1 MSDSGPDT
9 TGSSGQVRGR
19 EILPVNIEDELRQS
33 YLDYAMSVIVGRAL
47 PDVRDGLKP
56 VHKRVLF
63 AMNEMNNTFNRPYMK
78 SARVSGEVMGKYH
91 PHGEAA
97 IYDTIVR
104 MAQDFSMRYELV
116 DGQGNFGSI
125 DGDPPAAA
133 RYTEVRMAKFAS
145 ELLADLQMDT
155 VDFVQNYDETLT
167 MPEVLPARVPNLLL
181 NGASGIAVGLATNIP
196 PHNLREVV
204 DACIMLI
211 DAPETT
217 VDGLMEKIQGPDFP
231 TAGIINGRAGIVQA
245 YRTGRG
251 RIKVRARAEV
261 QHDEGSNK
269 DTIVITEIPY
279 QLNKSRLLEKIADL
293 VRQKRIEGITELRDE
308 SDKDGLRVVIELRRG
323 EQGEVVLNNLYAQT
337 QLQSGYGINCVALV
351 RGQPKLLGLKDM
363 LVAFLRHRREVVIRR
378 TLFLLRRARRRGHL
392 LEGQAVALENI
403 DEVVELIR
411 NSATPAAARVELM
424 ARRFKSDTVA
434 ELIERSGGEAC
445 RPDDLDPA
453 YGYHDGVYL
462 LSAEQAQAILDMQLQ
477 RLTAL
482 QKDRLLEEYLEIL
495 QEISHLLELL
505 ASETLL
511 KDVIRDELNAVK
523 EEYGDERRTEIRSS
537 ESDLTA
543 EDLINE
549 EDMVVTVSHA
559 GYAKTQSLDVYQAQ
573 RRGGRGKAATTVK
586 DEDFVEHL
594 LIAHSHETLLCFS
607 NQGKVY
613 WLRVFQI
620 PQGSRGAKGRPLV
633 NLLPLDKDER
643 ITTLLPIKDLSTD
656 TFVFM
661 ATASGK
667 VKKTPAEQF
676 FRPRTSGL
684 IALDLEPGNHL
695 VDVAITDGYSDVMLV
710 TSSGNAV
717 RFKESDVRAMGRTA
731 RGVRGVRLRRGQSV
745 IKLII
750 PRENGLLLTA
760 SENGFGKRT
769 RIDEFAV
776 KGRGGIGV
784 IAMQTSDRNGPII
797 GAAQV
802 FEGDEIMLI
811 SNLGT
816 LVRTGADAVPTVGR
830 NTQGVKLIALRED
843 AKLVGLERIVETE
856 NGDSGDDDS
865 GDEDE
870 DDG

>member
-155 VDFVQNYDETLT
+155 VDFVPNYDETLT

-204 DACIMLI
+204 DACIMLL

-293 VRQKRIEGITELRDE
+293 VREKRIEGITELRDE

-363 LVAFLRHRREVVIRR
+363 LVAFLAHRREVVIRR

-411 NSATPAAARVELM
+411 NSATPAAARTELM

-445 RPDDLDPA
+445 RPEDLDAA

-505 ASETLL
+505 ESEKLL

-731 RGVRGVRLRRGQSV
+731 RGVRGVRLRKGQSV

-784 IAMQTSDRNGPII
+784 IAMRTSDRNGPII

-856 NGDSGDDDS
+856 NGDSGDGDS
-865 GDEDE
+865 GDED

>member
-1 MSDSGPDT
+1 MSDSGPNT
-9 TGSSGQVRGR
+9 TGSQGEVRGR

-63 AMNEMNNTFNRPYMK
+63 AMNEMNNMYNRPYMK

-104 MAQDFSMRYELV
+104 MAQDFSMRYQLV

-133 RYTEVRMAKFAS
+133 RYTEVRMAKFAA
-145 ELLADLQMDT
+145 ELLADLRMDT
-155 VDFVQNYDETLT
+155 VDFVPNYDETLT
-167 MPEVLPARVPNLLL
+167 MPEVLPTRVPNLLL
-181 NGASGIAVGLATNIP
+181 NGSSGIAVGLATNIP
-196 PHNLREVV
+196 PHNLREVIS
-204 DACIMLI
+204 ACVMLL
-211 DAPETT
+211 DEPETS
-217 VDGLMEKIQGPDFP
+217 VDGLMEKVLGPDFP

-251 RIKVRARAEV
+251 RIKVRARAVVE
-261 QHDEGSNK
+261 HDEGSNR

-293 VRQKRIEGITELRDE
+293 VREKRIEGITELRDE

-323 EQGEVVLNNLYAQT
+323 EQGEVMLNNLYALT
-337 QLQSGYGINCVALV
+337 QLQSVYGINCVALV
-351 RGQPKLLGLKDM
+351 AGQPKLLGLKEM
-363 LVAFLRHRREVVIRR
+363 LAAFLAHRREVVIRR

-411 NSATPAAARVELM
+411 NSATPATARTELM
-424 ARRFKSDTVA
+424 ARRFKSEAIA
-434 ELIERSGGEAC
+434 ELVARSGGETC
-445 RPDDLDPA
+445 RPEDLGA
-453 YGYHDGVYL
+453 EFGYQDGVYR
-462 LSAEQAQAILDMQLQ
+462 LSEEQAQAILDMQLQ

-482 QKDRLLEEYLEIL
+482 QKDRLMEEYLEIL
-495 QEISHLLELL
+495 QEIAGLLELI
-505 ASETLL
+505 ASEERL
-511 KDVIRDELNAVK
+511 KDLIRDELIAVK

-573 RRGGRGKAATTVK
+573 RRGGRGKAATAVR

-607 NQGKVY
+607 NKGKVY
-613 WLRVFQI
+613 WLRVFMI

-633 NLLPLDKDER
+633 NLLPLDNDER
-643 ITTLLPIKDLSTD
+643 ITSLLPIKDLSTD
-656 TFVFM
+656 AFVFM

-676 FRPRTSGL
+676 SRQRTSGL

-695 VDVAITDGYSDVMLV
+695 VDVAVTDGYSDVLLIA
-710 TSSGNAV
+710 SSGKAV

-731 RGVRGVRLRRGQSV
+731 RGVRGIRLRRGQSV
-745 IKLII
+745 ISLII
-750 PRENGLLLTA
+750 PKENGFVLTA

-769 RIDEFAV
+769 HIDEFPV
-776 KGRGGIGV
+776 KGRGGQGL
-784 IAMQTSDRNGPII
+784 IAMQTSDRNGGVI

-816 LVRTGADAVPTVGR
+816 LVRTSADSVRAVGR
-830 NTQGVKLIALRED
+830 NTQGVKLISLKGD
-843 AKLVGLERIVETE
+843 ARLVGLERIVETE
-856 NGDSGDDDS
+856 SDNGNGDDD
-865 GDEDE
+865 
-870 DDG
+870 DG

>member
-1 MSDSGPDT
+1 MSDSGPNT
-9 TGSSGQVRGR
+9 TGSQGEVRGR
-19 EILPVNIEDELRQS
+19 EIVPVNIEDELKQS

-63 AMNEMNNTFNRPYMK
+63 AMNEMNNMYNRPYMK

-104 MAQDFSMRYELV
+104 MAQDFSMRYQLV

-133 RYTEVRMAKFAS
+133 RYTEVRMAKFAA
-145 ELLADLQMDT
+145 ELLADLQMET
-155 VDFVQNYDETLT
+155 VDFVPNYDETLT
-167 MPEVLPARVPNLLL
+167 MPEVLPTRVPNLLL

-196 PHNLREVV
+196 PHNLREVI
-204 DACIMLI
+204 DACVMLL
-211 DAPETT
+211 DEPETS
-217 VDGLMEKIQGPDFP
+217 VDGLMEVVHGPDFP

-251 RIKVRARAEV
+251 RIKVRARAVVE
-261 QHDEGSNK
+261 HDEGSNR

-323 EQGEVVLNNLYAQT
+323 EQGEVMLNNLYALT
-337 QLQSGYGINCVALV
+337 QLQSVYGINCVALV
-351 RGQPKLLGLKDM
+351 AGQPKLLGLKEM
-363 LVAFLRHRREVVIRR
+363 LAAFLAHRREVVIRR

-411 NSATPAAARVELM
+411 NSATPASARTELM
-424 ARRFKSDTVA
+424 ARRFKSEAIA
-434 ELIERSGGEAC
+434 ELVARSGGESC
-445 RPDDLDPA
+445 RPEDLGA
-453 YGYHDGVYL
+453 EFGYHDEVYR
-462 LSAEQAQAILDMQLQ
+462 LSEEQAQAILDMQLQ

-482 QKDRLLEEYLEIL
+482 QADRLMEDYLQIL
-495 QEISHLLELL
+495 QEIAGLLELIG
-505 ASETLL
+505 SEERL
-511 KDVIRDELNAVK
+511 KDTIRDELNAVK

-586 DEDFVEHL
+586 DEDFLEHL

-607 NQGKVY
+607 NKGKVY
-613 WLRVFQI
+613 WLRVFMI

-633 NLLPLDKDER
+633 NLLPLDNDER
-643 ITTLLPIKDLSTD
+643 ITSLLPIKDLSTD
-656 TFVFM
+656 AFVFM
-661 ATASGK
+661 ATASGR
-667 VKKTPAEQF
+667 VKKTPAVQF
-676 FRPRTSGL
+676 SRPRTSGL

-695 VDVAITDGYSDVMLV
+695 VNVAVTDGYSDILLIA
-710 TSSGNAV
+710 SSGKAV

-731 RGVRGVRLRRGQSV
+731 RGVRGIRLRKGQSV
-745 IKLII
+745 ISLII
-750 PRENGLLLTA
+750 PQENGLVLTA

-769 RIDEFAV
+769 RIEEFPV
-776 KGRGGIGV
+776 RGRGGQGV

-816 LVRTGADAVPTVGR
+816 MVRTSADGVPVVGR
-830 NTQGVKLIALRED
+830 NTQGVKLISLKGD
-843 AKLVGLERIVETE
+843 ARLVGLERIVETE
-856 NGDSGDDDS
+856 NGDDDD
-865 GDEDE
+865 
-870 DDG
+870 